1 MEREACR
8 GSLRCNTGSRQTM
21 LLRRPC
27 ICLLTTCSIL
37 PTNLCE
43 VWVADFC
50 FVLHK
55 QYGNKIEAIRIRT
68 WPVTLY
74 TGGGVILRFSYLQS
88 GSGLATHNPSRDEVR
103 SAMPLSTAKTQDINL
118 SLCQAQTELCTWKKR
133 TGFIENLTFWCLI
146 RRPMKAPKT
155 SVKLE
160 VGVFTLRDQSE
171 PSRTDILGLYWAQ
184 KPLWPPTA
192 SEGVRVIVRTG
203 VCPYPQ
209 FWMSSKVPEWNPPG
223 IWGHTCILI
232 QWGTMSFKQNL
243 RFYTCVATC

>member
-8 GSLRCNTGSRQTM
+8 GSLRCNTGSRQAM

-74 TGGGVILRFSYLQS
+74 TGGGVFHRFSYLQS
-88 GSGLATHNPSRDEVR
+88 WSGLATLNPSRDEVR

-118 SLCQAQTELCTWKKR
+118 SLCQAQTELCTWEKKDWFHWKSDFLMPHR
-133 TGFIENLTFWCLI
+133 EAQESPQNLSETGSWGFHTERSVWAQQNRYPWSLLSSEASMASHCLRGCESHCED
-146 RRPMKAPKT
+146 RRLPVS
-155 SVKLE
+155 SVLD
-160 VGVFTLRDQSE
+160 VLQGSWME
-171 PSRTDILGLYWAQ
+171 PSRDMGAHLY
-184 KPLWPPTA
+184 
-192 SEGVRVIVRTG
+192 I
-203 VCPYPQ
+203 
-209 FWMSSKVPEWNPPG
+209 N
-223 IWGHTCILI
+223 
-232 QWGTMSFKQNL
+232 TMRDNVF
-243 RFYTCVATC
+243 